1 MTQQFQVGDI
11 VRIDTPSQEDL
22 DRLERLSFVEHIR
35 DHIGSHAVVTGVSR
49 MDGSVVTLLPCT
61 EGFTFTVDTIPEM
74 MFCYETKGIATHL
87 TLVREGT
94 LRSCTFSDDVS
105 DVLSG
110 AHLPLVGSTV
120 NNHERVD
127 GVHLFPWGVR
137 IDVTST
143 DGTSSSIGITV
154 PLIEP
159 ALPFTTF

>member
-11 VRIDTPSQEDL
+11 VRIDEPTQEDL

-35 DHIGSHAVVTGVSR
+35 DHIGSHAVVTGVAHS
-49 MDGSVVTLLPCT
+49 DGSVVTLLPCC
-61 EGFTFTVDTIPEM
+61 EEFTLTVDTIPEM

-87 TLVREGT
+87 TFVRRGT

-105 DVLSG
+105 DVLNG

-120 NNHERVD
+120 NNHERVE

-154 PLIEP
+154 PPIEP